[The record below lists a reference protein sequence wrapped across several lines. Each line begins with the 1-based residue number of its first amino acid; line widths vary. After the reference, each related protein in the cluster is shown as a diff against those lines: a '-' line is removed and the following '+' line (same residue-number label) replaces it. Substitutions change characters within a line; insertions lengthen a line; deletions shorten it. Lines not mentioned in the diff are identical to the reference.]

1 MYMTSKHYLER
12 VLGWERSKLGF
23 LGEKSLKP
31 ENFWLNWWAF
41 TWASAKRAC
50 PVDSGHSS
58 LERAVSELQ
67 ANVTSGFWTEFA
79 WASFKRASP
88 EATRSRS
95 LKRGTLLLSE
105 QHPVQQ
111 LLIFHFVHL
120 GTNPN
125 FLECF
130 RGDLVAHEYRCRV

>member
-1 MYMTSKHYLER
+1 MYMTCKHYLER

-23 LGEKSLKP
+23 LGEKGLKP
-31 ENFWLNWWAF
+31 EKFWLNWWAF
-41 TWASAKRAC
+41 TWHQASSKRAC
-50 PVDSGHSS
+50 PVASGHSS
-58 LERAVSELQ
+58 LERDVSELQ
-67 ANVTSGFWTEFA
+67 ANVTNFFWTQFA
-79 WASFKRASP
+79 WASPKRASP

-95 LKRGTLLLSE
+95 LKRATLHLSE

-111 LLIFHFVHL
+111 LLIFRFVHL

-130 RGDLVAHEYRCRV
+130 FWLS